1 MAAKHTTRKGQKATP
16 RHYQRTARGK
26 PPATSSSR
34 GRTTANSRSSAASR
48 SSARNA
54 PARRSAAS
62 QPAPVTRRRRNQ
74 PSLLDGLRSL
84 LVRFRRPAAL
94 PGRAVRAVGKP
105 PQEGMSLDR
114 KLDLAGVVMLFA
126 GLLTLLSLLSSRH
139 NIATGGWLAV
149 LGRLFGWG
157 GYLFPIGLAVVG
169 LWLVLRSFERI
180 PRLGFERLVGLIL
193 LFLNS
198 LGWLTF
204 LSFPQDVYAEA
215 ALGGGGGY
223 VGGFFFKLLYDNLGW
238 AGAAI
243 GLLAWL
249 IIALMLALDVSL
261 VDMIR
266 WGPPLVVRVQDALQ
280 DWRDERRNHQQPGGP
295 PGLPGRQP
303 GLSGTPPPPSNFPD
317 PAGALGA
324 QLTGAGAGMAAGQP
338 RPWVLPTIEQ
348 ILEPGSEVAYDDNTD
363 RQRAQVIEET
373 MRMLGAPVNV
383 VEINRGPT
391 ITQFGVEP
399 DYLESRTGR
408 TRVRVA
414 KIASLVDDL
423 ALALSARTIRVE
435 APVPGKGFVGIEV
448 PNDEIATVALR
459 EVIDSEAFRRL
470 KTPLRFALGQDVSGN
485 AVAADLSAMP
495 HLLIA
500 GQTGSGKSV
509 CVNALICCYLL
520 HNTPDDLR
528 LIMVD
533 PKRVELTIYAGI
545 PHLLAPV
552 VVDTQKV
559 VGVLQWVL
567 REMDLRYHK
576 LAQAGTRNIAE
587 YNARIEARG
596 EKKLPR
602 LVVFIDELA
611 DLMMLA
617 PEETQTAITRLAQLA
632 RATGIHLVIA
642 TQRPSVEVVT
652 GIIKANFP
660 ARIAFAVASNTDSRV
675 ILDQPGA
682 ERLLGRGDM
691 LFQAPDAPAPIR
703 LQGTYVSENEIQ
715 RLVSHWSAFQ
725 PVSQSSGGLAGIA
738 PDTAPEGVP
747 LVQMP
752 LWEAMKAQEDKDSL
766 LDEAVDI
773 CRRQGRAS
781 ISMLQRRLRIGY
793 TRAARLVETMQDKG
807 LIGKEP
813 GPQGF
818 EILDYGP
825 AAPPVEEL

>member
-1 MAAKHTTRKGQKATP
+1 
-16 RHYQRTARGK
+16 
-26 PPATSSSR
+26 
-34 GRTTANSRSSAASR
+34 
-48 SSARNA
+48 
-54 PARRSAAS
+54 
-62 QPAPVTRRRRNQ
+62 
-74 PSLLDGLRSL
+74 
-84 LVRFRRPAAL
+84 
-94 PGRAVRAVGKP
+94 
-105 PQEGMSLDR
+105 MSLDR

-126 GLLTLLSLLSSRH
+126 GLLTFLSLLSSRH
-139 NIATGGWLAV
+139 NIATGGWLSV

-157 GYLFPIGLAVVG
+157 GYLFPVVLAVVG
-169 LWLVLRSFERI
+169 LWLVLRSFDRI
-180 PRLGFERLVGLIL
+180 PHLGFERLVGLIL
-193 LFLNS
+193 LFLNI
-198 LGWLTF
+198 LGWLTL

-238 AGAAI
+238 AGAVIA
-243 GLLAWL
+243 LLAWL

-261 VDMIR
+261 VDMVR
-266 WGPPLVVRVQDALQ
+266 WGPPLVLRIQDALQ
-280 DWRDERRNHQQPGGP
+280 DWREERRNHKGP
-295 PGLPGRQP
+295 DGYSSLPGKGVGVQ
-303 GLSGTPPPPSNFPD
+303 PPPNFPD
-317 PAGALGA
+317 PAGTLGA
-324 QLTGAGAGMAAGQP
+324 QLPGSSAILTAGQP
-338 RPWVLPTIEQ
+338 RPWVLPPIEQ
-348 ILEPGSEVAYDDNTD
+348 ILEPGREMAYDDNND
-363 RQRAQVIEET
+363 RQRARVIEET

-399 DYLESRTGR
+399 DYLETRTGR

-448 PNDEIATVALR
+448 PNDEIALVALR
-459 EVIDSEAFRRL
+459 EVIDNEAFRRL
-470 KTPLRFALGQDVSGN
+470 KPPLRFALGQDVSGN

-500 GQTGSGKSV
+500 GQTGAGKSV

-533 PKRVELTIYAGI
+533 PKRVELTVYAGI

-587 YNARIEARG
+587 YNARVEAQG

-703 LQGTYVSENEIQ
+703 LQGTYVSDNEIQ
-715 RLVSHWSAFQ
+715 RLANYWRALQ
-725 PVSQSSGGLAGIA
+725 PASLAMGGLAGVVPGTM
-738 PDTAPEGVP
+738 PDGTP

-752 LWEAMKAQEDKDSL
+752 LWEEMQAEEEQDSL
-766 LDEAVDI
+766 FNEAVDI

-793 TRAARLVETMQDKG
+793 TRSARLIESMQDKG
-807 LIGKEP
+807 LIGKES

-825 AAPPVEEL
+825 AAPPVEEM

>member
-1 MAAKHTTRKGQKATP
+1 M
-16 RHYQRTARGK
+16 
-26 PPATSSSR
+26 
-34 GRTTANSRSSAASR
+34 
-48 SSARNA
+48 
-54 PARRSAAS
+54 
-62 QPAPVTRRRRNQ
+62 
-74 PSLLDGLRSL
+74 
-84 LVRFRRPAAL
+84 RFRRPSH
-94 PGRAVRAVGKP
+94 PGGHVVRSTSKTQPA
-105 PQEGMSLDR
+105 GMSLDR
-114 KLDLAGVVMLFA
+114 KLDLTGVLMLFA
-126 GLLTLLSLLSSRH
+126 GLLTFLSLLSGRH
-139 NIATGGWLAV
+139 NIATGGWLSF
-149 LGRLFGWG
+149 LGKLFGWG
-157 GYLFPIGLAVVG
+157 GYLFPVGLVIVG
-169 LWLVLRSFERI
+169 LWLVLRSLERI
-180 PRLGFERLVGLIL
+180 PRLGFERLVGVIL
-193 LFLNS
+193 LFLNI

-204 LSFPQDVYAEA
+204 FSFPQDVYAEA

-223 VGGFFFKLLYDNLGW
+223 AGGFFFKLLHDNLGW
-238 AGAAI
+238 AGTAI

-249 IIALMLALDVSL
+249 MIALMLTLDVSL
-261 VDMIR
+261 VDLFR
-266 WGPPLVVRVQDALQ
+266 WGPPLLVRIQDALQ
-280 DWRDERRNHQQPGGP
+280 DWREERRIRKHPGVS
-295 PGLPGRQP
+295 P
-303 GLSGTPPPPSNFPD
+303 GLSGRATGVNATPPPPSNFPD
-317 PAGALGA
+317 QAGSPDAPLPGSGGA
-324 QLTGAGAGMAAGQP
+324 TVAGQA
-338 RPWVLPTIEQ
+338 RPWVLPSLEQ
-348 ILEPGSEVAYDDNTD
+348 ILEPGSEVDYDDETD
-363 RQRAQVIEET
+363 RQRARVIEET
-373 MRMLGAPVNV
+373 MRTLGAPVNV

-399 DYLESRTGR
+399 DYIESRGGR

-414 KIASLVDDL
+414 KIASLADDL

-448 PNDEIATVALR
+448 PNEQIATVALR

-470 KTPLRFALGQDVSGN
+470 RPPLRFALGQDVSGN

-587 YNARIEARG
+587 YNTRIEG
-596 EKKLPR
+596 SSEKKLPR

-617 PEETQTAITRLAQLA
+617 PEETQGAITRLAQLA

-691 LFQAPDAPAPIR
+691 LFQAPDSPAPIR

-725 PVSQSSGGLAGIA
+725 PASATAGGLSGIA
-738 PDTAPEGVP
+738 PDTASGGVP

-752 LWEAMKAQEDKDSL
+752 LWEAMKAEEDKDTL
-766 LDEAVDI
+766 FDEAVDI

-793 TRAARLVETMQDKG
+793 TRSARLIETMQDKG
-807 LIGKEP
+807 IIGKES

-825 AAPPVEEL
+825 AAPPVGES

>member
-1 MAAKHTTRKGQKATP
+1 
-16 RHYQRTARGK
+16 
-26 PPATSSSR
+26 
-34 GRTTANSRSSAASR
+34 
-48 SSARNA
+48 
-54 PARRSAAS
+54 
-62 QPAPVTRRRRNQ
+62 
-74 PSLLDGLRSL
+74 
-84 LVRFRRPAAL
+84 
-94 PGRAVRAVGKP
+94 
-105 PQEGMSLDR
+105 MSLDR

-126 GLLTLLSLLSSRH
+126 GLLTFLSLLSSRH
-139 NIATGGWLAV
+139 NIATGGWLSI

-157 GYLFPIGLAVVG
+157 GYLFPVGLVVVG

-180 PRLGFERLVGLIL
+180 PHLGFERLVGVIL
-193 LFLNS
+193 LFLNI

-238 AGAAI
+238 AGAVI

-249 IIALMLALDVSL
+249 IIALMLVMDVSL
-261 VDMIR
+261 VDMVR
-266 WGPPLVVRVQDALQ
+266 WGPPLVLRIQDALQ
-280 DWRDERRNHQQPGGP
+280 DWREDRRNRKAPDGF
-295 PGLPGRQP
+295 PGR
-303 GLSGTPPPPSNFPD
+303 
-317 PAGALGA
+317 
-324 QLTGAGAGMAAGQP
+324 GAGAGVIPQPPPNFVDPTGTVGTQIPGASAALVGVQP

-348 ILEPGSEVAYDDNTD
+348 ILEPGREMAYDDNND

-373 MRMLGAPVNV
+373 MRVLGAPVNV

-399 DYLESRTGR
+399 DYIESRTGR
-408 TRVRVA
+408 TKVRVA

-435 APVPGKGFVGIEV
+435 APVPAKGFVGIEV
-448 PNDEIATVALR
+448 PNDEISLVALR

-470 KTPLRFALGQDVSGN
+470 KPPLRFALGQDVSGN

-533 PKRVELTIYAGI
+533 PKRVELTLYSGI

-552 VVDTQKV
+552 VVETQKV

-587 YNARIEARG
+587 YNARVEAQG
-596 EKKLPR
+596 EKKIPR

-715 RLVSHWSAFQ
+715 RLVNYWRAFQ
-725 PVSQSSGGLAGIA
+725 PASQGAGALAGVVPGTT
-738 PDTAPEGVP
+738 PDGVP

-752 LWEAMKAQEDKDSL
+752 LWDEMEAQEDKDSVY
-766 LDEAVDI
+766 DEAVDI

-793 TRAARLVETMQDKG
+793 TRAARLIESMQDKG
-807 LIGKEP
+807 IIGKEP

-818 EILDYGP
+818 EILDYGQ
-825 AAPPVEEL
+825 AAPPVEGM

>member
-1 MAAKHTTRKGQKATP
+1 MAAKNNTRKGQKITP
-16 RHYQRTARGK
+16 RRYQRTTRGK
-26 PPATSSSR
+26 PPASSASR
-34 GRTTANSRSSAASR
+34 GRSTANSRSSTSSQGGSR
-48 SSARNA
+48 SA
-54 PARRSAAS
+54 PTRRTAAPP
-62 QPAPVTRRRRNQ
+62 PAPVTRRRRRQ
-74 PSLLDGLRSL
+74 PSLMDGLRRL
-84 LVRFRRPAAL
+84 LARFRRPATP
-94 PGRAVRAVGKP
+94 PGRAVQRSGQPA
-105 PQEGMSLDR
+105 QLGMSLDR

-126 GLLTLLSLLSSRH
+126 GLLTFLSLLSSRH
-139 NIATGGWLAV
+139 NIATGGWLSV

-157 GYLFPIGLAVVG
+157 GYLFPVGLAVVG

-193 LFLNS
+193 LFLNF

-204 LSFPQDVYAEA
+204 LSLPQDVYAEA

-261 VDMIR
+261 VDMLR
-266 WGPPLVVRVQDALQ
+266 WGPPLLVRVQDALQ
-280 DWRDERRNHQQPGGP
+280 DWRDERRNHQELGSSSGLPARQGGP
-295 PGLPGRQP
+295 
-303 GLSGTPPPPSNFPD
+303 SGAPPPPPNFHEP
-317 PAGALGA
+317 
-324 QLTGAGAGMAAGQP
+324 TGGVSIPSAGMAVGQP
-338 RPWVLPTIEQ
+338 RPWVLPSIEQ
-348 ILEPGSEVAYDDNTD
+348 ILEPGSEVAHDDNTD
-363 RQRAQVIEET
+363 RQRARVIEET

-399 DYLESRTGR
+399 DYLESRAGR

-414 KIASLVDDL
+414 KIASLADDL

-435 APVPGKGFVGIEV
+435 APVPGKGYVGIEV

-459 EVIDSEAFRRL
+459 DVIDSEAFRRL

-500 GQTGSGKSV
+500 GQTGAGKSV

-576 LAQAGTRNIAE
+576 LAQAGTRNVAE
-587 YNARIEARG
+587 YNARIEAQG

-715 RLVSHWSAFQ
+715 RLVSYWSAFQ
-725 PVSQSSGGLAGIA
+725 PAFSTAGGLVGIA
-738 PDTAPEGVP
+738 PDTAPGGVP

-752 LWEAMKAQEDKDSL
+752 LWDEMKAQEEQDSL
-766 LDEAVDI
+766 LQEAVDI

-793 TRAARLVETMQDKG
+793 TRAARLVETMQEKG
-807 LIGKEP
+807 IIGKEA

-825 AAPPVEEL
+825 AAPPIEEL